1 MLRIIVFCTHQ
12 KKKKP
17 DILKI
22 VDCKVVTTLLLA
34 NDTHNSDLRTIM
46 HNAQTIH
53 RIPGR
58 SLTYRIFMIRVD
70 VYVHSLRT
78 I

>member
-1 MLRIIVFCTHQ
+1 MIRIIVFCTHQ
-12 KKKKP
+12 KKKT
-17 DILKI
+17 DILKT